1 MKETGAEAKIVKIRS
16 LGRKNDEKQRNA
28 MDKICKCGGEVRSD
42 EKKKE
47 SEG

>member
-1 MKETGAEAKIVKIRS
+1 MKETGAEAKIEKIRS
-16 LGRKNDEKQRNA
+16 LGRKNEEGQRNA

-42 EKKKE
+42 AKKKE

>member
-1 MKETGAEAKIVKIRS
+1 MKETGAEAKIEKIRS
-16 LGRKNDEKQRNA
+16 LGRKNEEGQRNT
-28 MDKICKCGGEVRSD
+28 MNKICKCGREVRSD

>member
-1 MKETGAEAKIVKIRS
+1 MKETGAEAKIEKIRS
-16 LGRKNDEKQRNA
+16 LRRKNEKGQRNA

-42 EKKKE
+42 AKKKE